1 MFGKKQTVKFPEV
14 EHLVILSL
22 IYFPVYKCLKDIDI
36 STQDRIEGLLTQ
48 KRYGLGRW
56 REVAFKY
63 EMDHV
68 RITSLENDPEAGKK
82 TLEYLGAS
90 NPDLTVYDFCKTLKE
105 HNIRRL
111 DIVKELLGH
120 LSVPS
125 SSKAYV

>member
-1 MFGKKQTVKFPEV
+1 M
-14 EHLVILSL
+14 
-22 IYFPVYKCLKDIDI
+22 
-36 STQDRIEGLLTQ
+36 
-48 KRYGLGRW
+48 
-56 REVAFKY
+56 AFKY
-63 EMDHV
+63 GMDQLK
-68 RITSLENDPEAGKK
+68 IKYLENDPEAGKK

-90 NPDLTVYDFCKTLKE
+90 NPDLIVYDFCKTLKK